1 MGGAHISG
9 LGPGTIV
16 DQKYRVERTIGGGA
30 MSSVYLATR
39 LPSDGEVALKMLHPW
54 LIDER
59 REVDRLFRE
68 AKTIVRLEH
77 PGCVRLFDWGMHD
90 EALPY
95 LVLEHVRGASLQ
107 DALDRETR
115 FAVDRAL
122 LIGVQLCHV
131 LNAAHQL
138 GIVHRDLKPDNIMLC
153 EGERETVKV
162 LDFGLARV
170 MPHARHAEDTVPKEL
185 TQPGS
190 ILGTLTHMAPEIAGG
205 VGTADARSDI
215 YSLGVV
221 LYELITGELPLLGAT
236 QIATL
241 MMVTTMDP
249 PPMSQ
254 HLPEVHPNLDRIVM
268 RCLEKD
274 PRRRWQSAVDIATAL
289 LTLEGAPTA
298 IGDTVTNMIPFGDD
312 DETIL
317 KKVGDSTPDVALPP
331 VSDRAPQVMPEATAV
346 EKRGVGLLTAIVVF
360 VMAVGLGVVLVL
372 LLTRV

>member
-1 MGGAHISG
+1 
-9 LGPGTIV
+9 
-16 DQKYRVERTIGGGA
+16 
-30 MSSVYLATR
+30 
-39 LPSDGEVALKMLHPW
+39 
-54 LIDER
+54 
-59 REVDRLFRE
+59 
-68 AKTIVRLEH
+68 
-77 PGCVRLFDWGMHD
+77 VRLFDWGMYD
-90 EALPY
+90 EVLPY

-274 PRRRWQSAVDIATAL
+274 PRRRWQSAADIATAL

-298 IGDTVTNMIPFGDD
+298 IGDTVTNMIPFGDE

-331 VSDRAPQVMPEATAV
+331 VSDRPPQVMPEATAI

-360 VMAVGLGVVLVL
+360 VMAVGLGVLLVL